1 MRLDFF
7 ITFILFGAY
16 TSLLS
21 ESVAGFFHYSNILM
35 YGLSSAVSGGLIFL
49 IITNIPRISGKI
61 INLKLAIVIIMI
73 NGGLFGV
80 IGKYLELN

>member
-1 MRLDFF
+1 MRLDLF
-7 ITFILFGAY
+7 ITFIFIGAY

-21 ESVAGFFHYSNILM
+21 ETVAGFFHYSNILM
-35 YGLSSAVSGGLIFL
+35 YGLSGMVCGVLIFL

-61 INLKLAIVIIMI
+61 INFKLAIVIIMI

-80 IGKYLELN
+80 IGKYFELN